1 MAERPWTV
9 CRPVLRWSVCVCV
22 SLRIYRLTTGE
33 QQICLQRH
41 LYLSTE
47 ICSQQPL
54 QSMSNSIY
62 RPAPALNTF
71 VNYATE
77 NGIAAMVFLFD
88 YVPSIYY
95 RDLAVPEASVIFRFL
110 K

>member
-1 MAERPWTV
+1 
-9 CRPVLRWSVCVCV
+9 
-22 SLRIYRLTTGE
+22 
-33 QQICLQRH
+33 
-41 LYLSTE
+41 
-47 ICSQQPL
+47 
-54 QSMSNSIY
+54 MSNSIY

>member
-1 MAERPWTV
+1 
-9 CRPVLRWSVCVCV
+9 
-22 SLRIYRLTTGE
+22 
-33 QQICLQRH
+33 
-41 LYLSTE
+41 
-47 ICSQQPL
+47 
-54 QSMSNSIY
+54 MSNSIY

-77 NGIAAMVFLFD
+77 NGIAAMVSLLD